1 VVEANLIFMRQR
13 LAGEKVELDLTRFP
27 VVHLTEQGIL
37 HEGERVA
44 VMDALDEIIDRRGRH
59 ALVLDLT
66 RSGPL
71 PESQR
76 VYIAENWRM
85 RTPEICEKRAA
96 LALVV
101 RAPLLNHIAVAAYW
115 MRVSPVPAKVF
126 TVLEEASAW
135 ARSHALRTHS
145 GELPVLGLSPVNF
158 RSTRQR

>member
-1 VVEANLIFMRQR
+1 MQR
-13 LAGEKVELDLTRFP
+13 A
-27 VVHLTEQGIL
+27 
-37 HEGERVA
+37 ERVA

-71 PESQR
+71 PETQR
-76 VYIAENWRM
+76 VYIADNWRM

-115 MRVSPVPAKVF
+115 MRVSPV
-126 TVLEEASAW
+126 
-135 ARSHALRTHS
+135 R
-145 GELPVLGLSPVNF
+145 
-158 RSTRQR
+158 